1 MEIFKGNGKAD
12 LYTVSQFSL
21 TNESQLV
28 LKDFN
33 SDETEYIINKFENLN
48 KEISDH
54 DLAKHISNFL
64 SRTVNSE
71 IKSEEVEDM
80 LKHRKLKEINVLLD
94 NIPQS
99 IETDVERNEVKF
111 LVIQNMTINNRISV
125 EQFIT
130 KAKEDK
136 KEFYEI
142 PEYIKEDIQGLRL
155 ITSKISGCLQYLPE
169 IAQKDKECVLNC
181 VKLDAK
187 DYKFASDELKV
198 DEEIVIAA

>member
-155 ITSKISGCLQYLPE
+155 ITSKISGCLQYLM
-169 IAQKDKECVLNC
+169 
-181 VKLDAK
+181 KL
-187 DYKFASDELKV
+187 LKKIKNV
-198 DEEIVIAA
+198 F

>member
-1 MEIFKGNGKAD
+1 MVDSTGRILPKKANVFCDLDITENTNIQYLKNGLHGAYYMEIFKGNGKAD

-111 LVIQNMTINNRISV
+111 W
-125 EQFIT
+125 
-130 KAKEDK
+130 
-136 KEFYEI
+136 
-142 PEYIKEDIQGLRL
+142 
-155 ITSKISGCLQYLPE
+155 
-169 IAQKDKECVLNC
+169 
-181 VKLDAK
+181 
-187 DYKFASDELKV
+187 
-198 DEEIVIAA
+198 